1 MNDMFGYR
9 IDTAMKLTELQR
21 ELDRRRST
29 YAGHVKRGYLGASD
43 AKHRIAILQAI
54 IDDYNEKNEPVMPQP
69 VERDQPVISSKAA
82 AEALAE
88 IRKTLES

>member
-29 YAGHVKRGYLGASD
+29 YANHVKRGYLGAGD
-43 AKHRIAILQAI
+43 ARHRIAILQAI
-54 IDDYNEKNEPVMPQP
+54 IDDYNKKSEPARPQP
-69 VERDQPVISSKAA
+69 VERDQPVISSKTA